1 MNLFAQ
7 QSTEFIRRHI
17 GPNKEETKQMLKTIG
32 ASSLE
37 ELIKK
42 TVPSAIRMKKPLKLA
57 PSMNEKDYLDL
68 LKEISLKNKVCKSYI
83 GQGYY
88 DTIVPS
94 VIIRNVF
101 ENPGWYTQY
110 TPYQAEISQGRLES
124 LLNFQ
129 TMVSDLTG
137 LPLANASLLDEAT
150 AAAEAMTMFFNT
162 LNKDIHN
169 IGRPKFFVDAET
181 YPQTL
186 DVVLTRAVPVGI
198 EVVVADYKTAAI
210 DESYFGAL
218 VQYP

>member
-17 GPNKEETKQMLKTIG
+17 GPNQEETTQMLQTIG
-32 ASSLE
+32 VASME
-37 ELIKK
+37 ELVKK
-42 TVPSAIRMKKPLKLA
+42 TVPSAIRMERPLKLA

-68 LKEISLKNKVCKSYI
+68 IKEISLKNKVYKNFI

-94 VIIRNVF
+94 VILRNVF

-110 TPYQAEISQGRLES
+110 TPYQAETSQGRLES

-150 AAAEAMTMFFNT
+150 AAAEAMTMFFNA
-162 LNKDIHN
+162 LNRDHQHVT
-169 IGRPKFFVDAET
+169 RPRFFVDHET
-181 YPQTL
+181 FPQTK
-186 DVVLTRAVPVGI
+186 DVLLTRAIPVGI
-198 EVVVADYKTAAI
+198 EV
-210 DESYFGAL
+210 
-218 VQYP
+218 